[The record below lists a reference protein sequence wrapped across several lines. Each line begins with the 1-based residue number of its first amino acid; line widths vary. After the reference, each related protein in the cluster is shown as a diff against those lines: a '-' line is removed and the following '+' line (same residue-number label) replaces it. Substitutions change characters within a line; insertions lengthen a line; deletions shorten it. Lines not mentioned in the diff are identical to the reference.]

1 MPRSDSSRRVVHPMK
16 KSHPAGLRSHLAA
29 FFSLRLILNTGFRML
44 YPFLPAFARGTGVSV
59 NTIAAAIT
67 ARSSLGIAAPLLG
80 PAVDRWGRKFGMLI
94 GLILFSAA
102 MGVMVVWQSYA
113 ALLASLLLVGL
124 SKVLFDPAMQSFL
137 GDRVDYSRRGLAIAL
152 TEFGWSGSFLLGM
165 PLIGWLMSR
174 WGWRAPFPLLGVL
187 GLLGMLA
194 LWVLLP
200 AERTSPPAQQ
210 RFTQPWRTVLTNP
223 TVLAALS
230 VSLIASTAYDN
241 LAIVYGIWMEQSFGL
256 QLVALGA
263 TSALIGVGEL
273 SGESLVA
280 VLSDRL
286 GKRRTVVL
294 GIGLAASACLVLPLM
309 SGTLPGALT
318 ALFLIYVAFEVAVVS
333 AIPMMTE
340 LAPEA
345 RATVMAG
352 NVAALAL
359 GRALGAS
366 LGTALFSSGMW
377 LNCITSAGLALL
389 AMAILLLFVRVE

>member
-1 MPRSDSSRRVVHPMK
+1 MRSDSSRRIIHPMK
-16 KSHPAGLRSHLAA
+16 ESRPAGLRSHLAV
-29 FFSLRLILNTGFRML
+29 FFTLRLILNTGFRMF
-44 YPFLPAFARGTGVSV
+44 YPFLPAFARGAGVSV

-94 GLILFSAA
+94 GLMFFSAA
-102 MGVMVVWQSYA
+102 MGVMIIWQSYS

-124 SKVLFDPAMQSFL
+124 SKVIFDPAMQSFL
-137 GDRVDYSRRGLAIAL
+137 GDHVEYTRRGLAIAL

-165 PLIGWLMSR
+165 PLIGWLMAR
-174 WGWRAPFPLLGVL
+174 WGWRASFPFLGIL

-194 LWVLLP
+194 LWMLLP
-200 AERTSPPAQQ
+200 AERISPPTRQ
-210 RFTQPWRTVLTNP
+210 RFSQPWRTVLANP

-230 VSLIASTAYDN
+230 TSLIVSTAYDN
-241 LAIVYGIWMEQSFGL
+241 VAIVYGIWMEQSFGL

-263 TSALIGVGEL
+263 ASALIGVGEFT
-273 SGESLVA
+273 GEGLVA
-280 VLSDRL
+280 GLSDRL
-286 GKRRTVVL
+286 GKRKTVLL
-294 GIGLAASACLVLPLM
+294 GIALAAGACMVLPWI
-309 SGTLPGALT
+309 SGTLPGALM
-318 ALFLIYVAFEVAVVS
+318 ALFMIYVAFEVAVVS

-340 LAPEA
+340 LAPAA

-352 NVAALAL
+352 NVAALSM

-366 LGTALFSSGMW
+366 LGTALFSRGMW
-377 LNCITSAGLALL
+377 LNYVTSAGLALL

>member
-1 MPRSDSSRRVVHPMK
+1 MK
-16 KSHPAGLRSHLAA
+16 ESHPTGLRSHLAA

-44 YPFLPAFARGTGVSV
+44 YPFLPAFARGAGVSV

-67 ARSSLGIAAPLLG
+67 ARSSLGVAAPLLG
-80 PAVDRWGRKFGMLI
+80 PAVDRWGRKFGMLF

-102 MGVMVVWQSYA
+102 MGVMVIWQSYT

-124 SKVLFDPAMQSFL
+124 SKVIFDPAMQSFL
-137 GDRVDYSRRGLAIAL
+137 GDHVDYTRRGLAIAL

-165 PLIGWLMSR
+165 PLIGWLMAR
-174 WGWRAPFPLLGVL
+174 WGWRAPFPFLGVL
-187 GLLGMLA
+187 GLLGMFA
-194 LWVLLP
+194 LWILLP
-200 AERTSPPAQQ
+200 AERVSPSDHL
-210 RFTQPWRTVLTNP
+210 RFSQPWRIVLANP

-230 VSLIASTAYDN
+230 VSLIVSTAYDN
-241 LAIVYGIWMEQSFGL
+241 VAIVYGLWMEQSFGL
-256 QLVALGA
+256 HLVALGA
-263 TSALIGVGEL
+263 TSALIGVGEF
-273 SGESLVA
+273 SGEGLVA
-280 VLSDRL
+280 GLSDRL
-286 GKRRTVVL
+286 GKRRTVAW
-294 GIGLAASACLVLPLM
+294 GIALAAGACVVLPLM
-309 SGTLPGALT
+309 GSTLPGALI

-340 LAPEA
+340 LAPAA

-352 NVAALAL
+352 NVAALSL

-366 LGTALFSSGMW
+366 LGTALFSRGIW

>member
-1 MPRSDSSRRVVHPMK
+1 MK
-16 KSHPAGLRSHLAA
+16 KSHPAGLCSHLAA

-44 YPFLPAFARGTGVSV
+44 YPFLPAFARGAGVSV

-80 PAVDRWGRKFGMLI
+80 PAVDRWGRKVGMLI
-94 GLILFSAA
+94 GLVLFSAA
-102 MGVMVVWQSYA
+102 MGVMVIWQSYT

-124 SKVLFDPAMQSFL
+124 SKVIFDPAMQSFL
-137 GDRVDYSRRGLAIAL
+137 GDRVDYTRRGLAIAL

-165 PLIGWLMSR
+165 PLVGWLMAR
-174 WGWRAPFPLLGVL
+174 WGWRAPFPFLGVL

-194 LWVLLP
+194 LWILLP
-200 AERTSPPAQQ
+200 SERISPSDQQ
-210 RFTQPWRTVLTNP
+210 RFSQPWRTILTNP

-230 VSLIASTAYDN
+230 ASLIVSTAYDN
-241 LAIVYGIWMEQSFGL
+241 VAIVYGIWMEQSFGL

-263 TSALIGVGEL
+263 ASALIGVGEFT
-273 SGESLVA
+273 GEGLVA
-280 VLSDRL
+280 GLSDRL
-286 GKRRTVVL
+286 GKRRTVIL

-309 SGTLPGALT
+309 GGTLPGALA

-340 LAPEA
+340 LAPTA

-352 NVAALAL
+352 NVAALSL

-366 LGTALFSSGMW
+366 LGIVLFSRGMW
-377 LNCITSAGLALL
+377 FNCVTSAGLALL